1 MATVAVASSS
11 QLAADAGAAIADAG
25 GNAVDVAIAAC
36 LTSMT
41 TEPGVCSLGAGGYVT
56 VWVPGTGP
64 VTIDG
69 YAAVPGLGLPD
80 SRLGEAAWEVNLT
93 YGGGVRTIVG
103 YGSVGV
109 PGGVAALGEAS
120 RRYGS
125 LPWKEV
131 VEPAMTIVETGFPL
145 PSACHHYLESS
156 ADPVFGWEPHSR
168 GTFIDAEG
176 NLVGR
181 GDTIRLPGL
190 ATTLETL
197 AIKGPEEFYTGDL
210 GHTIADYVSDHGG
223 SLNRADMSAYKPIVR
238 PSLQVSLDDWRIATN
253 PPPAV
258 GGATLAAMLMMMND
272 VQHEGWD
279 PVSVRRLVEVQHAVI
294 RYRHQHID
302 TSGEMTAAIEG
313 LLQMARAGTP
323 PGASGSTVHTS
334 AADRS
339 AIGCSITM
347 SSGYGS
353 GALPP
358 GTGIW
363 LNNCLG
369 EIELLPG
376 GIEQAQP
383 GRRLPSNMA
392 PTVARTE
399 DGRVLSTGSP
409 GADRITTAMLQV
421 LVNHIHFGAPL
432 EEAIAQPRAH
442 VEISAGGYRVAHEP
456 GLPVGEVDL
465 PCRSFDE
472 PSMYFGGVA
481 VAEWGP
487 ASGFV
492 IAADPRRQGGTA
504 VGGA

>member
-1 MATVAVASSS
+1 
-11 QLAADAGAAIADAG
+11 
-25 GNAVDVAIAAC
+25 
-36 LTSMT
+36 
-41 TEPGVCSLGAGGYVT
+41 
-56 VWVPGTGP
+56 
-64 VTIDG
+64 
-69 YAAVPGLGLPD
+69 LPD

-272 VQHEGWD
+272 VRHEGWD
-279 PVSVRRLVEVQHAVI
+279 PISVKRLVEVQHAVT

-302 TSGEMTAAIEG
+302 TSGEITAAVEG
-313 LLQMARAGTP
+313 LLQMARDGTP

-409 GADRITTAMLQV
+409 GADRITTAMLQ
-421 LVNHIHFGAPL
+421 G
-432 EEAIAQPRAH
+432 
-442 VEISAGGYRVAHEP
+442 
-456 GLPVGEVDL
+456 
-465 PCRSFDE
+465 RSFDE